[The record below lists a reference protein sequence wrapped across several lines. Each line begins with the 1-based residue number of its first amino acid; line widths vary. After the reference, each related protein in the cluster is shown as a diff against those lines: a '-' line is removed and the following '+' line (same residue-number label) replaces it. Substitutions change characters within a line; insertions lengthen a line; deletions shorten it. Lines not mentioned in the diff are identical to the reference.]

1 MMYATRTPLSDAELT
16 EILRFG
22 REEGGWTRLPD
33 PTSPSP
39 ATIYAPQPRPATNPD
54 TSSNTLH
61 ANSIQFPSTPHPLTG
76 RVLDDEDYRPI
87 VAEAEGTSEDV
98 DFPGYY
104 RAAGCLIPLGD
115 PLFSENRLKA
125 PIRAESPPF
134 YPNSIHL
141 LMASDRSYFKTLSA
155 PTTPKPA
162 SPDDPHS
169 CTYVIKLVP
178 RDDPRLNGHPFKPSR
193 LPGPGEPVAPHWVN
207 EQTPLLYISEG
218 LFQIL
223 SVGFALRPFRESIS
237 RFLSQLPTASNYK
250 NSQGSLEYRKN
261 FDEAVDRLRED
272 GIDPYPE
279 LLGYYREDGY
289 AIPIGQPPSS
299 DHRVKL
305 PIRATS
311 PPGFPRSIH
320 DLAIAAPLVF
330 RPLSAPST
338 PRPPESQY
346 HVSRTY
352 VLELVPHGDLRLC
365 GRMLRSSRQPLLGEN
380 LSPHH
385 TDDSTPRMYFIED
398 DFNILV
404 SMTREAQSEASN
416 IDSPENGSPPMT
428 QVQDEELQQAL
439 LNGEFPALPDEYY
452 ATAGYAIPMGNRP
465 TAPFESKSLFAPP
478 HPPMPRIYRPLSA
491 PTTPDPPARDYPTSC
506 MYTLELVDD
515 RDPRLAGKHLRALY
529 RDSDG
534 STPAS
539 HSVTDETHRLLF
551 SHGLFKLL
559 ARVSHQAIRN
569 QAREQE
575 LAEMQARRQRLELPD
590 IDMDASDLQ
599 GPMRANALVLS
610 PPVPPHLS
618 LPDPLTTLQHAPL
631 AGNKLLR
638 RLDRLRIA
646 EGPAAED
653 RPPTPRPPM
662 EGIEISVEH
671 RLRFPPTN
679 AILNDPGM
687 PYYRT
692 DGYLIPIGESP
703 TSANRIKIPM
713 RLQTPPGY
721 RGTVHALSQVDPS
734 LFRPM
739 SAPPTPEPAP
749 EDYPTSQRYHLFLDA
764 PRDPAERQSPFS
776 IESSLVPP
784 QDDRP
789 STRTLRDSDPYL
801 WFDKALFDYLHIT
814 YPLADGWSNNIND
827 PATCLPGPEGGD
839 APELPTVDEETHLAE
854 YDRLT
859 INYPVSTER
868 TTVTPPPSIW
878 RNENDP
884 SNGPVPAFSRSD
896 TTTPAS
902 EERPRTPAGRG
913 RSMFRVMYDRI
924 CELTEATQFTVAA
937 IATLLS
943 SHASFYRTAR
953 TQHEAMQAALSQ
965 VLEQVAATSDA
976 VAEYATD
983 HRNFV
988 DRLTG
993 DVLDLQ
999 LDINAI
1005 RTNVEAW
1012 NWTPEDGDEVDV
1024 DHILRSSSSSSSD
1037 IDISAADYNDLQP

>member
-1 MMYATRTPLSDAELT
+1 
-16 EILRFG
+16 
-22 REEGGWTRLPD
+22 
-33 PTSPSP
+33 
-39 ATIYAPQPRPATNPD
+39 
-54 TSSNTLH
+54 
-61 ANSIQFPSTPHPLTG
+61 
-76 RVLDDEDYRPI
+76 
-87 VAEAEGTSEDV
+87 
-98 DFPGYY
+98 
-104 RAAGCLIPLGD
+104 
-115 PLFSENRLKA
+115 
-125 PIRAESPPF
+125 
-134 YPNSIHL
+134 
-141 LMASDRSYFKTLSA
+141 MASDRSYFKTLSA
-155 PTTPKPA
+155 PTTPEPA
-162 SPDDPHS
+162 TPDDPHS

-178 RDDPRLNGHPFKPSR
+178 RDDPRLNGHPLKPSR

-207 EQTPLLYISEG
+207 EETPLLYISEG

-223 SVGFALRPFRESIS
+223 SVGFALRPFRDS
-237 RFLSQLPTASNYK
+237 
-250 NSQGSLEYRKN
+250 GSLEYRKN

-305 PIRATS
+305 PIRAVS

-398 DFNILV
+398 DFNVLV
-404 SMTREAQSEASN
+404 SMTREVQSEASN
-416 IDSPENGSPPMT
+416 IDSPENGSPPTT

-452 ATAGYAIPMGNRP
+452 AAAGYAIPIGEPPDSPLRIKVP
-465 TAPFESKSLFAPP
+465 IRAASPPDLPGSIHDLSKQ
-478 HPPMPRIYRPLSA
+478 MPRIYRPLSA
-491 PTTPDPPARDYPTSC
+491 PTTPNPPARDYPTSC
-506 MYTLELVDD
+506 TYALELVDD
-515 RDPRLAGKHLRALY
+515 RDPRLTGKHLRALY

-534 STPAS
+534 STLAS
-539 HSVTDETHRLLF
+539 HSVTDDMHRLLF
-551 SHGLFKLL
+551 SRGLFQLL
-559 ARVSHQAIRN
+559 ARVSHQAISNR
-569 QAREQE
+569 AREQE

-599 GPMRANALVLS
+599 GPMRTNALVLS

-618 LPDPLTTLQHAPL
+618 LPDPLMTLQHAPL
-631 AGNKLLR
+631 AGNKLSR

-687 PYYRT
+687 PYYRA

-749 EDYPTSQRYHLFLDA
+749 ADYPPSQRYHLFLDA
-764 PRDPAERQSPFS
+764 PRDPAERQSPFT
-776 IESSLVPP
+776 IESPLLSS

-789 STRTLRDSDPYL
+789 STHTLRNSDPYL
-801 WFDKALFDYLHIT
+801 WFDEALFDYLHIT
-814 YPLADGWSNNIND
+814 YPLADGWSDNIND

-859 INYPVSTER
+859 INYPTSTER

-884 SNGPVPAFSRSD
+884 SGPVPAFSRSD
-896 TTTPAS
+896 TTTPTS